1 MQREDGTRNRAGIQL
16 GQALSNGR
24 EFGGFAH
31 RICLTPFHKITPTPT
46 TTYEIFP
53 NALQNFLALN

>member
-24 EFGGFAH
+24 EFGGFA
-31 RICLTPFHKITPTPT
+31 PT
-46 TTYEIFP
+46 TIYEIFP